1 MNFEE
6 TLFKMLTEAINEDTR
21 FHITG
26 SGFFYIEDS
35 SIFFIHHSMVCFK
48 VEENNT
54 SYLNIPNA
62 GKNFIKNCFSDMY
75 CDTIKWLLKSG
86 DILPISEKYIQHMFK
101 ITGFEKKRK
110 ENKLWKTL
118 DIEKT
123 CMQDTG

>member
-6 TLFKMLTEAINEDTR
+6 TLFKMLSEVTGKGTCT
-21 FHITG
+21 HITEN
-26 SGFFYIEDS
+26 GFFFIEENN
-35 SIFFIHHSMVCFK
+35 IFFIHHSMVCFK

-75 CDTIKWLLKSG
+75 CDTIKWLLKSWSTP
-86 DILPISEKYIQHMFK
+86 PIPEKYIRHMFK

-110 ENKLWKTL
+110 ENKLWKIL

-123 CMQDTG
+123 CMQDTD